1 MPEITDR
8 PTQVSELANRAAGL
22 LKSMLD
28 AADEADK
35 RTAFEAYRDVL
46 RLIGRHHIQSYE
58 GRTALLAGLIL
69 ELKEVT
75 DAVQVEHPIAEQLN
89 ALLPI
94 VERARALFQ
103 EDKAEAEAS
112 GP

>member
-8 PTQVSELANRAAGL
+8 PTQVSELANQAASL
-22 LKSMLD
+22 LKTMMD
-28 AADEADK
+28 AADDK
-35 RTAFEAYRDVL
+35 DKKAAFEAYRDVL
-46 RLIGRHHIQSYE
+46 RLIGRYHIQSYE

-75 DAVQVEHPIAEQLN
+75 DAVQVKNPIAEQLN

-94 VERARALFQ
+94 AERARALFQ
-103 EDKAEAEAS
+103 EEKTEAEAS
-112 GP
+112 AS